1 MIDPFLTDGPTIIG
15 VSGGRTSAM
24 MWRRILDAHGG
35 RLPPHVYPVFANT
48 GKERPET
55 LDFLARCAESWGSEL
70 RWIERDRDEGFVEV
84 TYETASRNGEP
95 FADLIRQRRYLPNAT
110 ERICTI
116 ELKIKA
122 SAAFMRAQ
130 GYESWTNVVGFRR
143 DEPHRVA
150 KVRARET
157 MEEPEEPVQLALGI
171 NAGPKRRR
179 RKRPA
184 QEWTSVFPLHA
195 ARVTKADV
203 MAFWAAQPFDLALR
217 PWESNCDGC
226 PLKSSAIL
234 ERTERERP
242 GTMAWWAEQEYR
254 VGATFTKGRTY
265 LRVIE
270 HAQRPPFPGML
281 ADPTDED
288 DAPLPCSC
296 TDRRGDR
303 WRCICGKHRN
313 GTRGHTLLCLVAR
326 EDARRAA

>member
-1 MIDPFLTDGPTIIG
+1 MSDPFRIEGPAIIG

-24 MWRRILDAHGG
+24 MLRRILDAHGG
-35 RLPPHVYPVFANT
+35 RLPSDVHAVFANT
-48 GKERPET
+48 GKERAET
-55 LDFLARCAESWGSEL
+55 LDFLATCAESWGVAL

-84 TYETASRNGEP
+84 TYESASRKGEP
-95 FADLIRQRRYLPNAT
+95 FADLIRERSYLPNAT
-110 ERICTI
+110 ERICSGS
-116 ELKIKA
+116 LKIEP

-143 DEPHRVA
+143 DEAHRLA

-157 MEEPEEPVQLALGI
+157 VVEEDEEPSQLALGI
-171 NAGPKRRR
+171 DLGPAR
-179 RKRPA
+179 RKRKRRA

-195 ARVTKADV
+195 ARIVKADV

-226 PLKSSAIL
+226 PLKSAAIL
-234 ERTERERP
+234 ERTEREHP
-242 GTMAWWAEQEYR
+242 GTMAWWAEQER
-254 VGATFTKGRTY
+254 RIGATFTKGRTY
-265 LRVIE
+265 LRIIE

-296 TDRRGDR
+296 TDRRPPR
-303 WRCICGKHRN
+303 WRCSCGKRP
-313 GTRGHTLLCLVAR
+313 GQGHTLACVLAR
-326 EDARRAA
+326 DEARRAA